1 MHKTLLFLFLIS
13 ISIFTSAKAEEYI
26 FGVTPWQRGQSE
38 DQIKQLYKP
47 MLDWLEKKT
56 GHRFIVVSTNSY
68 QQMID
73 YTADGTLDFVSISP
87 APYILAKKRNN
98 KLKVILI
105 EQRFIGDASSSSYK
119 SLIIS
124 RKDNEKVETI
134 NDLKNKKFGFV
145 SKESTSGYNYPMKMF
160 IDEGIN
166 ISEYFNKIYFL
177 GSHPRVT
184 DAVKHGSIDAGA
196 TWTFNYSKAQAKYG
210 DIFRILWESSDI
222 PNLALVANGNIP
234 EKDILLIKN
243 LLININPELLKG
255 IPADGFISG
264 DDSFYDGVRDVLKSV
279 ESNR

>member
-1 MHKTLLFLFLIS
+1 MHKALFFLLLIS
-13 ISIFTSAKAEEYI
+13 ISIFTSVKAEEYI

-73 YTADGTLDFVSISP
+73 YTADGTLDFASISP
-87 APYILAKKRNN
+87 APYILAKQRNK
-98 KLKVILI
+98 KLKIILI
-105 EQRFIGDASSSSYK
+105 EQRLIGDSPSSSYK

-145 SKESTSGYNYPMKMF
+145 SKQSTSGYFYPMKMF
-160 IDEGIN
+160 DAEIN
-166 ISEYFNKIYFL
+166 ISEYFKKIYFL

-196 TWTFNYSKAQAKYG
+196 TWTFNYSKAREKYG
-210 DIFRILWESSDI
+210 DIFRILWESPDI
-222 PNLALVANGNIP
+222 PNLAIVANDNIP
-234 EKDILLIKN
+234 EKDVLLIKN
-243 LLININPELLKG
+243 LLINIDPKLLKG
-255 IPADGFISG
+255 IPADGYVSG

-279 ESNR
+279 EAKR